1 MFIYITR
8 TRTLTTR
15 LVIAIGSRL
24 SLCDKCK
31 SYFNS
36 IFMYKRIS
44 SRMLSNIS
52 IAAHLICISWYLI
65 NKSDCAPIGGWTDLW
80 DPLGLTN
87 FWVCSAEF
95 PFSWALTDQVI
106 CRQPVYTIELK
117 FGATPHDE
125 TPQVQFSFVQAT
137 RTEKNISRLNSN

>member
-1 MFIYITR
+1 
-8 TRTLTTR
+8 
-15 LVIAIGSRL
+15 
-24 SLCDKCK
+24 
-31 SYFNS
+31 
-36 IFMYKRIS
+36 MYKRIS

-106 CRQPVYTIELK
+106 SLYLQTTRLYEWAQIWCNAPWWDSPGPVQLCSGYADRKKHKQIKLK
-117 FGATPHDE
+117 LGWRIIKSPRFSGATLC
-125 TPQVQFSFVQAT
+125 FFA
-137 RTEKNISRLNSN
+137 RLLALTHSLPV